1 MFFFSFSGIFVGRPT
16 LRASMAQGLF
26 FGGTGRRAVAHTRP
40 EFPKMP
46 TAPSA
51 FPLLGA
57 PQAPGDKPNLPEG
70 SKSLGGR
77 PPEAVG
83 KSPGTETHSAQ
94 TASRQLGRPK
104 CYPAPGDVQS
114 EINLSPK
121 WSGFLFLRFLLV
133 VSLGIYGGWDDPIYT
148 QQGCTNSIFIYC
160 SLGGS
165 PPNSNVMTWKWFRCR
180 GVLVDCFGLFNDIST
195 FYGLFNAEI
204 WCMSTVLLILCII
217 FKFSLLKSLSII
229 ICIHTVIWYQVF
241 LSNANN
247 LQAILWFKCNYFYLI
262 ITICS
267 LCYYSSSIPI

>member
-1 MFFFSFSGIFVGRPT
+1 
-16 LRASMAQGLF
+16 MAQGLF

-83 KSPGTETHSAQ
+83 KSPGTETHSAR

-121 WSGFLFLRFLLV
+121 WSTRFDTAAFIATLCHNAMWSMLDDLAYYYYIIVGNFILIRLCDFKYYLFCPFV
-133 VSLGIYGGWDDPIYT
+133 E
-148 QQGCTNSIFIYC
+148 
-160 SLGGS
+160 
-165 PPNSNVMTWKWFRCR
+165 
-180 GVLVDCFGLFNDIST
+180 DC
-195 FYGLFNAEI
+195 
-204 WCMSTVLLILCII
+204 
-217 FKFSLLKSLSII
+217 
-229 ICIHTVIWYQVF
+229 
-241 LSNANN
+241 
-247 LQAILWFKCNYFYLI
+247 
-262 ITICS
+262 
-267 LCYYSSSIPI
+267 P